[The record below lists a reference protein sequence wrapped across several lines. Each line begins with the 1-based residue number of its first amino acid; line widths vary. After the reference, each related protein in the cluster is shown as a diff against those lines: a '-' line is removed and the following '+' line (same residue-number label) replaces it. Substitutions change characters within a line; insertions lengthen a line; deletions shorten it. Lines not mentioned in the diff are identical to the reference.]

1 MFESILSDT
10 AGTLS
15 IMSALE
21 CMGVSLVLGLVIAL
35 VHMKTSKHSRN
46 FAISLVVLPLLV
58 QVVMLMVN
66 GNLGTSVAILGA
78 FGLVRFRSQP
88 GTSKEIVSIFFAMAV
103 GLACGMGHI
112 VFAAVVTAI
121 ISLILVILSK
131 VNFGKQNEL
140 DRKLKIVVPEDVDYT
155 EVFNNI
161 FNKYTKSAILEKSRS
176 INMGSMYELLYDIT
190 LKKDTNEKEFL
201 DEIRVRNS
209 NLNVSIQQVEEGVY
223 EL

>member
-35 VHMKTSKHSRN
+35 VHMKTSKHSKN
-46 FAISLVVLPLLV
+46 FVISLVILPLLV

-112 VFAAVVTAI
+112 VFAAIVTVI
-121 ISLILVILSK
+121 VSLILVILSK
-131 VNFGKQNEL
+131 VNFGKPCGM
-140 DRKLKIVVPEDVDYT
+140 V
-155 EVFNNI
+155 
-161 FNKYTKSAILEKSRS
+161 
-176 INMGSMYELLYDIT
+176 
-190 LKKDTNEKEFL
+190 
-201 DEIRVRNS
+201 
-209 NLNVSIQQVEEGVY
+209 
-223 EL
+223 